1 LHGGLL
7 QGSVTIVQ
15 GSPGAGKTVLANQM
29 AFNYIARG
37 NHALYV
43 TLLAES
49 HARLAS
55 HLAEMDFFD
64 PSQLAESI
72 FYVSGYSTLANE
84 GVNAVLE
91 LIAREAK
98 TYGATLVIL
107 DGLFVLEESVGSE
120 KSFRKFINDLAMLAE
135 MMHCTILLLT
145 NSQRN
150 SSSPE
155 YTMVDA
161 WIEMHRLPVSYRTI
175 RYLEAHKLRGSGFVD
190 GQHTVTISN
199 KGVR

>member
-1 LHGGLL
+1 MTSTVPRPAAADRISTGDEGLDRVLHGGLL

-161 WIEMHRLPVSYRTI
+161 WIE
-175 RYLEAHKLRGSGFVD
+175 
-190 GQHTVTISN
+190 
-199 KGVR
+199 